1 MPQRKCLTKFN
12 SEQRGTLQQ
21 GIGPL
26 CSHTF
31 HGSLLPPG
39 KNPTTQFGIQGLY
52 GVWPQLLASEINPSP
67 NSAFLYRFQDFLC
80 GWSQDTTIICS
91 VEATSWSLHLLCWY
105 FLSPLTILTS
115 NFTAQLESKP
125 Y

>member
-67 NSAFLYRFQDFLC
+67 NSAFLYRFNSYVCISCIYIVSNVGFGTYKNEIVLR
-80 GWSQDTTIICS
+80 
-91 VEATSWSLHLLCWY
+91 VHFYYHLLFFVQYY
-105 FLSPLTILTS
+105 FSS
-115 NFTAQLESKP
+115 YSS
-125 Y
+125 